1 MGVEPTT
8 EVMRIN
14 DLTKTLIN
22 TFFLSD
28 LLPNKRMQA
37 RNTDPAASLV
47 RIVIIITYV
56 KKIVTVIKDPY
67 PGQSG

>member
-1 MGVEPTT
+1 MRIESTPEIMG
-8 EVMRIN
+8 IN
-14 DLTKTLIN
+14 DLAKSFVNAFTLSN
-22 TFFLSD
+22 
-28 LLPNKRMQA
+28 LLPNECMQP
-37 RNTDPAASLV
+37 RNTDSTASLV